1 MIKRN
6 RWVWAGV
13 LAVVALTARPV
24 SSDAQAQEAE
34 RWLDG
39 SQPFSLGVDTSRF
52 RVSTL
57 GTRPV
62 IGTEDPALSSAPYRL
77 IDTDLLGTAISFDLK
92 LRWPS
97 ASGASAFGSLA
108 PYLSFGPTVLFP
120 GAELVSRSGPPGS
133 RSEGPMALGLS
144 WGAGLSW
151 RFIERPL
158 LEQGVA
164 PGEQKGVPV
173 TPFHR
178 LQQNFPLVDADP
190 DRPND
195 PAPAQLLKR
204 TVATFT
210 KGAHDPEMRLCAMLL
225 CTDVV
230 YVENIDPSQAESLQT
245 ILERSDDPL
254 VRVVKHA
261 IERHWRRTC

>member
-1 MIKRN
+1 MTIAN
-6 RWVWAGV
+6 
-13 LAVVALTARPV
+13 
-24 SSDAQAQEAE
+24 SSD
-34 RWLDG
+34 RINPSDDLRG
-39 SQPFSLGVDTSRF
+39 SSLVVPGVTPS
-52 RVSTL
+52 
-57 GTRPV
+57 
-62 IGTEDPALSSAPYRL
+62 EDPRVER
-77 IDTDLLGTAISFDLK
+77 TANYDRYSCVETFRKQI
-92 LRWPS
+92 
-97 ASGASAFGSLA
+97 
-108 PYLSFGPTVLFP
+108 V
-120 GAELVSRSGPPGS
+120 
-133 RSEGPMALGLS
+133 
-144 WGAGLSW
+144 
-151 RFIERPL
+151 ERPL

-261 IERHWRRTC
+261 IERHWRPGYVARGLLGLRAQQPPDFRRQHP